1 MELKNWMANLDESC
15 VKRPLTLLSIPGSHD
30 SCSYCISDSSLLS
43 PDGDAYQ
50 LLKVMGDLGRKLSAK
65 WARAQDANLTEQLT
79 AGLRYFDLRVLQ
91 TSAAESGGGGG
102 GGRSLG
108 ADGASIC
115 PGMFYFVHG
124 QFAREVTSELFN
136 VRTFL
141 RDNPKEVVILDF
153 NHIYGCDRESALK
166 LQTLVKQVFPGML
179 APHTGSIPSLNE
191 LWSAGHQVICIFH
204 CGPCLP
210 DMWPAGCI
218 RSPWPN
224 MTDVDKLFQFLDAN
238 GPTDEKTFHVS
249 QNILTPD
256 AAFVFAN
263 LSKGLDSLAGPAGAR
278 TLQWLQQRGQSRRL
292 NIVIVDFAVRAL
304 PDFARTV
311 ISLNTTQPTA

>member
-1 MELKNWMANLDESC
+1 MELKNWMANLEETC
-15 VKRPLTLLSIPGSHD
+15 VQRPLTLLSIPGSHD

-91 TSAAESGGGGG
+91 TGSIESDSLRVSSAA
-102 GGRSLG
+102 
-108 ADGASIC
+108 IC
-115 PGMFYFVHG
+115 PGTFYFVHG

-141 RDNPKEVVILDF
+141 RENPKEVVILDF
-153 NHIYGCDRESALK
+153 NHIYQCDDASALR
-166 LQTLVKQVFPGML
+166 LQTSVKQVFPGML

-191 LWSAGHQVICIFH
+191 LWSTGHQVICIFH
-204 CGPCLP
+204 CGPCIP
-210 DMWPAGCI
+210 EVWPAGCI
-218 RSPWPN
+218 QSPWPN
-224 MTDVDKLFQFLDAN
+224 TTDVDKLFQFLDAN
-238 GPTDEKTFHVS
+238 GPVDDNTFHVS

-263 LSKGLDSLAGPAGAR
+263 LSKGLDSLAGPAGVR
-278 TLQWLQQRGQSRRL
+278 TMQWLRQRKAAPLGQSRRL

-311 ISLNTTQPTA
+311 ISLNTTQPMA